1 MASVRTGSEGSNE
14 LGPHNIEGA
23 SSWALIKDDTG
34 VGDPSARLA
43 ESQVIKPMTL
53 STVGDPML
61 PLDDPRYWAAKWL
74 APTRRDWRRREGA
87 AALLVLS
94 GLVGGGCATAL
105 AIYLMG
111 SQGGHSGVADRMF
124 RQEPISSAASRPSP
138 MPPARE
144 GSGQAPADERA
155 AAATSWVGPAGMAA
169 QPDAA
174 VEPTEA
180 PKSAAAAQPAEPF
193 LASDEIALLTR
204 RAETYIANGDFVSAR
219 LLLEHAAAARDARAA
234 LILAATYDPDGLRRL
249 GLPAKAGLTLDT
261 AMAKS
266 WYERAV
272 KYGSAD
278 ASRLLASLI
287 GTARH

>member
-1 MASVRTGSEGSNE
+1 MASVRAGSEVSHE
-14 LGPHNIEGA
+14 LGPDDNVKGA
-23 SSWALIKDDTG
+23 SNWVPIKDDAS

-43 ESQVIKPMTL
+43 ESQANKPVTL
-53 STVGDPML
+53 RTVGDPML

-74 APTRRDWRRREGA
+74 APAQPDWRRRGGA
-87 AALLVLS
+87 ALLLVLS

-111 SQGGHSGVADRMF
+111 SQGGHSGLADMTS
-124 RQEPISSAASRPSP
+124 RQEPTRASP
-138 MPPARE
+138 MPRARE
-144 GSGQAPADERA
+144 GSGQAPADA
-155 AAATSWVGPAGMAA
+155 LVTAATGSVGPAGLAA
-169 QPDAA
+169 QSDAA

-180 PKSAAAAQPAEPF
+180 PKSAAAAQPAEPS

-204 RAETYIANGDFVSAR
+204 RAETYIADGDFVSAR

-249 GLPAKAGLTLDT
+249 GLRAKAGLTLDI

-272 KYGSAD
+272 EYGSAD
-278 ASRLLASLI
+278 ASRMLASLT

>member
-1 MASVRTGSEGSNE
+1 
-14 LGPHNIEGA
+14 
-23 SSWALIKDDTG
+23 
-34 VGDPSARLA
+34 
-43 ESQVIKPMTL
+43 
-53 STVGDPML
+53 
-61 PLDDPRYWAAKWL
+61 
-74 APTRRDWRRREGA
+74 
-87 AALLVLS
+87 
-94 GLVGGGCATAL
+94 
-105 AIYLMG
+105 
-111 SQGGHSGVADRMF
+111 
-124 RQEPISSAASRPSP
+124 
-138 MPPARE
+138 
-144 GSGQAPADERA
+144 
-155 AAATSWVGPAGMAA
+155 MAA

-261 AMAKS
+261 AMAKT

-272 KYGSAD
+272 NYGSPD
-278 ASRLLASLI
+278 ASRLLASLT